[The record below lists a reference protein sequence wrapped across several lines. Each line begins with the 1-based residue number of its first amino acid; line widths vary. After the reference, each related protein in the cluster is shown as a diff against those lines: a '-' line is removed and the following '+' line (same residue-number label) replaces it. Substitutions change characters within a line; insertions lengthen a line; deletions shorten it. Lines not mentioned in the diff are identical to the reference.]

1 MDCIVGMYLQL
12 KVWEEYAAK
21 LEEKYVALM
30 TEREMLQRELASVGN
45 ILDDGTDPEI
55 HGMLHAC
62 CEVMSTDL
70 LCLVCVVTVDGWCE
84 RLSTNLVHACC

>member
-1 MDCIVGMYLQL
+1 MYLQL

-30 TEREMLQRELASVGN
+30 TERELLQRELASVGN

-55 HGMLHAC
+55 HGTLPAS
-62 CEVMSTDL
+62 CEVMSTDF
-70 LCLVCVVTVDGWCE
+70 LCLVCVVVDG
-84 RLSTNLVHACC
+84 R